1 MNLKKTAYLTLLA
14 AAAAGFAACD
24 DFLDVDPSKSTQ
36 KTIETA
42 EQLDALLGSYSRFYP
57 STTTRHSPAT
67 ISASPP
73 KSTTDRT
80 AA

>member
-14 AAAAGFAACD
+14 AAASGLVACD

-42 EQLDALLGSYSRFYP
+42 EQLDALLGSYSRSTP
-57 STTTRHSPAT
+57 STTTRPSPAT
-67 ISASPP
+67 TSA
-73 KSTTDRT
+73 
-80 AA
+80 